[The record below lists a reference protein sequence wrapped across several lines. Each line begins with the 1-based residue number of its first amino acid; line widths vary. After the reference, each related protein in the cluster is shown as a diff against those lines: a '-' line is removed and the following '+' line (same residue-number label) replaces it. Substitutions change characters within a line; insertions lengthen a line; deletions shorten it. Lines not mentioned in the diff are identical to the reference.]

1 MLHTF
6 TVICLGAMSEYS
18 TTYDC
23 LFKKSVDRFEALPFQ
38 NKMSFFKLLCLLAV
52 CEKVDDIQDAK
63 VGQSLLKH
71 FAPLTNLQK
80 RPKFWVSQTRCFSSS
95 KELQTLGEVAEEAF
109 LLR

>member
-1 MLHTF
+1 MRPKIISNFL
-6 TVICLGAMSEYS
+6 VDGIILA
-18 TTYDC
+18 
-23 LFKKSVDRFEALPFQ
+23 SVREG
-38 NKMSFFKLLCLLAV
+38 
-52 CEKVDDIQDAK
+52 EGRRQDAK